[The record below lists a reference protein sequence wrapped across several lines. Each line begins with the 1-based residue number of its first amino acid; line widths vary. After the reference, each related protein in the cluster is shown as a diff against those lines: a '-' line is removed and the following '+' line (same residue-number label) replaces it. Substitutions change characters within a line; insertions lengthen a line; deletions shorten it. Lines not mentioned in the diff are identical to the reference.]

1 MAIYAIGDVQG
12 CFDALMRL
20 LREIQFDG
28 ERDQLW
34 FVGDL
39 VNRGPQS
46 LETLRFVQG
55 LGDRAVVTLG
65 NHDLHLL
72 AVAEGLVAARGDD
85 TLAEILS
92 APDRDQ
98 LLYWLRRRK
107 LMHSAAGWTMVHA
120 GLLPHWSIP
129 RALQLAG
136 EVEQALRA
144 RNYREFLAHMYGN
157 TPDRWDEELSGYPR
171 LRVVVNAM
179 TRLRVCDAEGA
190 MALDFS
196 GDRQSISGGLFA
208 WFEVPE
214 RASARQP
221 IVCGHW
227 SALGLHLG
235 ADVVAIDSGCLW
247 GRSLTALR
255 LPERQVIQVACSR
268 SGS

>member
-12 CFDALMRL
+12 CFDALTRL
-20 LREIQFDG
+20 LREIQYDG

-46 LETLRFVQG
+46 LETLRFVQS
-55 LGDRAVVTLG
+55 LGERAVVTLG

-72 AVAEGLVAARGDD
+72 AVAEGLVSARSDD

-98 LLYWLRRRK
+98 LLRWLRQRK
-107 LMHSAAGWTMVHA
+107 LMHSAAGWVMVHA
-120 GLLPHWSIP
+120 GLLPQWSIA
-129 RALQLAG
+129 RALELAA

-144 RNYREFLAHMYGN
+144 ENYREFLAHMYGN
-157 TPDRWDEELSGYPR
+157 SPNRWDEELSGYAR

-179 TRLRVCDAEGA
+179 TRLRVCDADGV

-196 GDRQSISGGLFA
+196 GDRQSIPSGLFA
-208 WFEVPE
+208 WFEVPQ

-235 ADVVAIDSGCLW
+235 TDVLAIDSGCLW
-247 GRSLTALR
+247 GLSLTALR
-255 LPERQVIQVACSR
+255 LPERQVIQVACLR
-268 SGS
+268 SGC